1 MTHETR
7 YVKTSDGVYLAY
19 QVVGEGSVDV
29 ALDFHSHQSNVD
41 LMWDEPI
48 WRPFLLEIPRFARL
62 ILHDRRGLGESS
74 RNVGA
79 ATLETRVED
88 QLTVLDAVGSERAI
102 LAAAGPTG
110 AMYAL
115 FCATHPDRVCGYVW
129 NSPRARAAWAP
140 DYPWGGG
147 PDVFRQTM
155 RAAEI
160 YGSPEHIATVVESAR
175 RELDD
180 PAKWDEAAWIKT
192 YGRIIRNTATPD
204 VAVEIERIWW
214 DTDVRGVLPSIQVP
228 VSLMAGTR
236 DQVDEAKYL
245 ATLIPNAA
253 VTMVGGHAG
262 QQLGPFIE
270 SVHRLAGLEAP
281 PPEIETVLT
290 TVLFTDMVGSTERQA
305 ALGDRGWREL
315 VEAHHAIVREALRRW
330 RGVESDT
337 AGDGFYATFDGPA
350 RAIRCAQEIVASVR
364 RLGVEVRAGV
374 HTGECEIADG
384 KCSGLT
390 VSIGARIASAAGA
403 SQVLVSQTVRDLV
416 AGSGLALID
425 LGERQLKGVP
435 GNWRL
440 YRADA

>member
-1 MTHETR
+1 MSPETR
-7 YVKTSDGVYLAY
+7 YVKTSDGIYLAY
-19 QVVGEGSVDV
+19 QVVGEGSVDIAV
-29 ALDFHSHQSNVD
+29 DFHSLLSNVD

-48 WRPFLLEIPRFARL
+48 WRPFLLAVPKFTRV

-74 RNVGA
+74 RHVAA
-79 ATLETRVED
+79 ATLETRVDD
-88 QLTVLDAVGSERAI
+88 QLTVLDAVGSQRPI

-115 FCATHPDRVCGYVW
+115 LCATHPDRVSGYVW
-129 NSPRARAAWAP
+129 NSPSARAAWAP

-147 PDVFRQTM
+147 PDAFERAM

-160 YGSPEHIATVVESAR
+160 YGSPEHIAAVAEMIR
-175 RELDD
+175 QDLDD
-180 PAKWDEAAWIKT
+180 PASWDEASWIKT

-204 VAVEIERIWW
+204 VAAEIERMWW
-214 DTDVRGVLPSIQVP
+214 DTDVRAVLPSIQVP

-236 DQVDEAKYL
+236 DQVEEAKYL
-245 ATLIPNAA
+245 ATLIPKAA
-253 VTMVGGHAG
+253 VTVVSGHAG
-262 QQLGPFIE
+262 QQVRPFIE
-270 SVHRLAGLEAP
+270 AVRSLAGLDAP

-315 VEAHHAIVREALRRW
+315 VQAHHAVVREALRRW
-330 RGVESDT
+330 RGLEADT

-350 RAIRCAQEIVASVR
+350 RAIRCAQEIVARVR

-390 VSIGARIASAAGA
+390 VSIGARVAGAAGA

-435 GNWRL
+435 GKWRL